1 MSLKIDKVQLEII
14 MKADSARAEMLKLDD
29 EAKRI
34 QKSMKGL
41 KKDSEE
47 YIRKNE
53 ELSKVKLKMQELR
66 NQIGLTG
73 MTMRELQQRSKELQL
88 QLRNLDPRSPRY
100 AEYRAELDRINNR
113 MRELRGGAQQTETS
127 LSRLANGFNKYFA
140 IGAAAVASVTGLS
153 MTFRKLAEDVAHM
166 DDVYSDVM
174 KTTGMTRDQVLA
186 LNEDLKKIDTRTG
199 REELNK
205 LASEAGKIG
214 RSSKKDILD
223 FVDAGNQIRVA
234 LGEDLGEDAIKNI
247 GKMVGVFQSSTDQLK
262 GIGLK
267 EQMLA
272 VGSAVNELGASST
285 ASEPYLVS
293 FAGRMGGISKQA
305 KISMADILGYASA
318 LDQDMQQVEMS
329 ATALQTFI
337 MKLMGDPAK
346 FAKLAGLEVREFT
359 NLLNTDTNAAMKEIL
374 RTLNDKGGF
383 QALIPIFQEMGL
395 DGARAT
401 GVLSAMAGSI
411 DKIDEAQKIANQS
424 MSDGIS
430 ITNEYNI
437 KNNNLAAQLEK
448 AKKRFQEQAL
458 QLGQSLNPILLK
470 STNATSYLIKALVEL
485 PKWINENKITIG
497 ALVAIWGIYTVGV
510 YASIIADKLK
520 VIWTDKI
527 TVSFGKLTAAIKKNP
542 WAFIAT
548 GVIVGI
554 TWLNKYLNK
563 QKEVNKEQEE
573 FNKLAQRS
581 KEVFENTKSLE
592 QRASVMKSLSK
603 DQLESFKSD
612 LEMQLA
618 EQDKFDAEI
627 KTKAQL
633 ALSSDKELSN
643 LRQKMSKAETSAEMA
658 NLSRRVELR
667 EEAILKELGAEF
679 EKNNKSKDALR
690 QYLADVEILL
700 KKKNKDADAPYVD
713 PDKAQQE
720 REKKLKESFDKELSL
735 LDDSN
740 KKWQLKLVE
749 LRRTEKI
756 SQDIFDDESLN
767 SQLNFLN
774 KKRIIYEK
782 YGEST
787 VDIELEISN
796 LKKNIAKTSDDVILD
811 LTKTNQENG
820 LKAIESGE
828 KNKQSMLDDAYAG
841 QLISQRN
848 YNIESKKLTRDGIEA
863 RLAISEATL
872 KSLMSAEFQSEE
884 TRKKA
889 IENQKA
895 EIEKLK
901 EELRKAGIDLKG
913 LLVEDAVDVG
923 EQMQKIFG
931 SAFSSVG
938 DLFTNFTTSLN
949 ALKQN
954 DLKSWEDWGM
964 AIGGIVQSSLAV
976 ASQINDQYFEYK
988 ANALEADKQREL
1000 TAAGTSSIE
1009 RERIER
1015 EYAQK
1020 ELDLKKKQSSSD
1032 SVLKG
1037 AQVLTAGSL
1046 AVMQAF
1052 AQLGPIG
1059 GAIAAVLIGTMTGLQ
1074 IAAIAK
1080 QNAAIQATTLDSSF
1094 TGGSASST
1102 QSTGTRVAQAADG
1115 RYDVVGAQD
1124 NQLYRNVQ
1132 YGGNA
1137 RTGLVTKPTLYGE
1150 RGTELVID
1158 APTLS
1163 RLNMKVPNFNSFVLA
1178 NRVNQRADG
1187 NYTPANKTNS
1197 MANPGNGVT
1206 LAMLAALQKNNEL
1219 LEYLKIHG
1227 IEAFMLYDKVQR
1239 EQRIYEESIKKG
1251 SK

>member
-53 ELSKVKLKMQELR
+53 ELSRVKLKMQELR

-100 AEYRAELDRINNR
+100 AEYRAELDRVNNR

-140 IGAAAVASVTGLS
+140 IGAAAVASITGLS

-293 FAGRMGGISKQA
+293 FAGRMGGVSKQA

-346 FAKLAGLEVREFT
+346 FAKLAGLEVKEFT

-411 DKIDEAQKIANQS
+411 DKIDEAQRVANQS
-424 MSDGIS
+424 MADGIS

-510 YASIIADKLK
+510 YASIVADKLK
-520 VIWTDKI
+520 VIWTERI
-527 TVSFGKLTAAIKKNP
+527 SVAFGKLTAAIKKNP
-542 WAFIAT
+542 WALIAT
-548 GVIVGI
+548 GVVVGI

-581 KEVFENTKSLE
+581 KEVFENNKSLE
-592 QRASVMKSLSK
+592 ERAAVMKSLSK
-603 DQLESFKSD
+603 DQLETFKGD

-627 KTKAQL
+627 KTKAQS
-633 ALSSDKELSN
+633 ALTIDKTLSD
-643 LRQKMSKAETSAEMA
+643 LRRQYAKAETNEKKAFLTTQISH
-658 NLSRRVELR
+658 R
-667 EEAILKELGAEF
+667 EDAILKELGAEF
-679 EKNNKSKDALR
+679 EKNNKSKAALR
-690 QYLADVEILL
+690 KYLADVDALL
-700 KKKNKDADAPYVD
+700 KTKNKPEPSGYTPATTTVTKED
-713 PDKAQQE
+713 P
-720 REKKLKESFDKELSL
+720 FDKELKVL
-735 LDDSN
+735 EDNN
-740 KKWQLKLVE
+740 KKWQLKTME
-749 LRRTEKI
+749 LRRQEKI
-756 SQDIFDDESLN
+756 TQEIYDSEALE
-767 SQLNFLN
+767 SQLRFLEN
-774 KKRIIYEK
+774 KRSLQQK
-782 YGEST
+782 YGKST
-787 VDIELEISN
+787 IDTEIEISN
-796 LKKNIAKTSDDVILD
+796 LKKNIAKTSDDALLD
-811 LTKTNQENG
+811 FAKTNQEAG

-828 KNKQSMLDDAYAG
+828 KNKQAMLDEAYAD
-841 QLISQRN
+841 QLISQRD

-889 IENQKA
+889 LETQKA

-913 LLVEDAVDVG
+913 LLVDDAVDVG

-938 DLFTNFTTSLN
+938 DLFTNFTNSLN
-949 ALKQN
+949 ALKSK
-954 DLKSWEDWGM
+954 DLDSWSDWGM
-964 AIGGIVQSSLAV
+964 AIGGIVQSALAT
-976 ASQINDQYFEYK
+976 ATQINDQYYEYRAAK
-988 ANALEADKQREL
+988 IEADKQREL
-1000 TAAGTSSIE
+1000 TAAGESSSE

-1015 EYAQK
+1015 DYAQK

-1059 GAIAAVLIGTMTGLQ
+1059 GAIAAVLIGTMTALQ

-1124 NQLYRNVQ
+1124 NQLYRNVP

-1137 RTGLVTKPTLYGE
+1137 RTGLVTTPTLYGE

-1187 NYTPANKTNS
+1187 NYAQAQSGAASAGSNT
-1197 MANPGNGVT
+1197 V
-1206 LAMLAALQKNNEL
+1206 MLTMIATLQKNNEL
-1219 LEYLKIHG
+1219 LDYLKTHG
-1227 IEAFMLYDKVQR
+1227 VEAFMLYDKAQQQ
-1239 EQRIYEESIKKG
+1239 QRIYEESIKKG